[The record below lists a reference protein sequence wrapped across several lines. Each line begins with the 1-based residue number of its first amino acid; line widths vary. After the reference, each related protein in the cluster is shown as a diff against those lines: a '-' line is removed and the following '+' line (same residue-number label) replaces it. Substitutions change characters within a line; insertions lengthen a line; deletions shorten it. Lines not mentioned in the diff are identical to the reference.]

1 MQQVV
6 AGERVSFEQASKVA
20 LVNDLTAFTPGTRPH
35 IHQIICPFDNVGVML
50 HYNHGIAFVTQLLQE
65 FVQAVDIARVQSD
78 TRLVKDIH
86 DIHEA
91 AVEVLDDLDSL

>member
-6 AGERVSFEQASKVA
+6 AGERIGFEQASKVA

-35 IHQIICPFDNVGVML
+35 IHQIICPFDNIRIVL
-50 HYNHGIAFVTQLLQE
+50 HYNHRVPFVAQLLQE
-65 FVQAVDIARVQSD
+65 LVQAVDIARVQSD

-86 DIHEA
+86 DIHQA